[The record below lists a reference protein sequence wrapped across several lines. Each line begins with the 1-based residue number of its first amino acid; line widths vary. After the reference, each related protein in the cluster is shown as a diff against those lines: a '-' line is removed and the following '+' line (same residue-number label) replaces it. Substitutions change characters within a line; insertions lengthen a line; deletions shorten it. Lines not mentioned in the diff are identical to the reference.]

1 METLPEHQEGNMF
14 GKATQRPSYQA
25 KVHVMGAD
33 MSGMFS
39 SFGANLKAIQRS
51 YLMGHMHNIY
61 YYQDPDLA
69 ERVKPQTNYEV
80 ANMYDL
86 AGRKRKSVKKVTDE
100 DVDLDAEKYLEE
112 VMAQRGSSQ
121 HRRGSSLTTLPEQ
134 DFEIYD
140 SSTQPQVL

>member
-1 METLPEHQEGNMF
+1 
-14 GKATQRPSYQA
+14 
-25 KVHVMGAD
+25 

-86 AGRKRKSVKKVTDE
+86 DGRKRKSVKKVTDE

-140 SSTQPQVL
+140 STTQPQVL